1 MSLTVA
7 MRTATSGLL
16 AAQAGLRTVSD
27 NIANVNTPGYVRKTV
42 DQQPLVVN
50 GSGMGVEI
58 TGIRRVTDQ
67 YLQLATLSA
76 GSDSSRWN
84 VISQFLD
91 NAQSLFGDPSGENFF
106 FTRLDDIWS
115 SFAAAADDPSSSL
128 LRSQALSNVEDFLS
142 EAGRVNTQIA
152 ELGRTVDAQIS
163 AGVQRANDL
172 LDQVNAL
179 NIDISRAKAG
189 GGDTSGSENIQS
201 QLLDELSTLMN
212 IRVAQRPQG
221 GVVVRSAEGM
231 MLSGEGVAKLTYNRT
246 DSTKGYIT
254 AAPVGGGLPQ
264 AIEIKSGEIRGLL
277 DLRDQKLPDLSNQ
290 LGEFLTRVTERI
302 NAAHNAAASAPAPTT
317 LTGRNTGLDLPT
329 AISGFSGQTTVAIV
343 NAAGVIQRR
352 VAIDFTAGTMSVDGG
367 APSGFTSANFQAS
380 LNTALGAVGSAS
392 FGGGALS
399 ITAAG
404 TNGVAIEEGT
414 SNNAGRAFSHYFG
427 LNDLIR
433 STGFT
438 HYESGLAPTDP
449 HGFTPGGQMVL
460 RMAEADGRP
469 IGDVTI
475 TVPAAANMSDLLA
488 TLNASATGVGL
499 VGQFTLDANGALNF
513 VPTAPRNATISVVS
527 DNTARGAGGPS
538 ISQLW
543 GVGSTERSLRAS
555 RFSLDP
561 AFSSDPMRL
570 SLGKLDLSVA
580 AGQVAI
586 RPGDGRGALGIATA
600 GDVSTSFQAA
610 GSLGIV
616 NMTIARYGAEFGGS
630 IGREANAAE
639 TRKDSTAAVQA
650 EAIARRQSIEGV
662 NIDEELVRLTTY
674 QQAFAASAR
683 LIQAADEMFDVL
695 SGII

>member
-76 GSDSSRWN
+76 SSDSSRWE

-91 NAQSLFGDPSGENFF
+91 NAQSLFGDPSGDNFF

-128 LRSQALSNVEDFLS
+128 LRSQAVSNVEDFLS
-142 EAGRVNTQIA
+142 EANRINGQIV

-163 AGVQRANDL
+163 ANVQRANDL
-172 LDQVNAL
+172 LDQINTL
-179 NIDISRAKAG
+179 NIDISRAAAG

-201 QLLDELSTLMN
+201 QLLDELSGLMN

-231 MLSGEGVAKLTYNRT
+231 LLSGEGVAKLTYNRT

-277 DLRDQKLPDLSNQ
+277 DLRDQKLPGLSEQ

-302 NAAHNAAASAPAPTT
+302 NAAHNASASTPAPTT
-317 LTGRNTGLDLPT
+317 LAGRNTGLDLPT

-367 APSGFTSANFQAS
+367 APGAFTPANFQAN
-380 LNTALGAVGSAS
+380 LNAALGAFGSVS

-404 TNGVAIEEGT
+404 ANGVAIDEGT

-438 HYESGLAPTDP
+438 HYETGLAPTDP

-469 IGDVTI
+469 INDVTI
-475 TVPAAANMSDLLA
+475 TVPAAATMTDLLNA
-488 TLNASATGVGL
+488 LNSSATGVGL

-513 VPTAPRNATISVVS
+513 VPSPPRNATISVVS

-543 GVGSTERSLRAS
+543 GVGSAERSARAS
-555 RFSLDP
+555 RFNLDP
-561 AFSSDPMRL
+561 AFVSSPMRL

-586 RPGDGRGALGIATA
+586 RPGDGRGALAIATA
-600 GDVSTSFQAA
+600 GDVPTGFQAA
-610 GSLGIV
+610 GSLGVV

-639 TRKDSTAAVQA
+639 TRKDSTAAVKE

-695 SGII
+695 SELF